1 MKRMVRQLMYYSVE
15 LQIERSTEKSK
26 RRYHSKIAV
35 VFEGRV
41 DVGYEA
47 PHLPLAALVIGLTIA
62 GQEVPTHFWLTAVID
77 FLQLLIDSLAG
88 SQLQ

>member
-1 MKRMVRQLMYYSVE
+1 MKRMVRQLMYYLVE
-15 LQIERSTEKSK
+15 LQIERTTEKSK

-41 DVGYEA
+41 DVGYEV
-47 PHLPLAALVIGLTIA
+47 PYLLPAALVVGLTTA
-62 GQEVPTHFWLTAVID
+62 GPEVPTHFWLIAVID